1 VSCSCTN
8 TLLLIE
14 LPSERFLK
22 KLAGKTDIEDAL
34 KRLDTLTNKEARMAT
49 AQVLKA
55 TRNIDNRVRGV
66 DDRVV
71 VVDDKVT
78 GISDRV
84 VIVDERVKVVDDK
97 VAGVINGTRHSLSQR
112 SKKVINSHA
121 PTVGNLHQSAINSRD
136 M

>member
-1 VSCSCTN
+1 
-8 TLLLIE
+8 LLLIE

-34 KRLDTLTNKEARMAT
+34 KRLDTLTNEEARMAT

-71 VVDDKVT
+71 T
-78 GISDRV
+78 
-84 VIVDERVKVVDDK
+84 VDERVKVVDDK
-97 VAGVINGTRHSLSQR
+97 VAGVINGSRHSLSQR
-112 SKKVINSHA
+112 PKNVNNSHVPSDA
-121 PTVGNLHQSAINSRD
+121 TNGRRCG
-136 M
+136 